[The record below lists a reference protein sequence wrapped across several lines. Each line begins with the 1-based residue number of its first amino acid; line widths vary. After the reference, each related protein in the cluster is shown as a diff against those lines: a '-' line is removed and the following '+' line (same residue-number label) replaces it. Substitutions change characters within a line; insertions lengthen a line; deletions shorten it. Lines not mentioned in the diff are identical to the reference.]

1 MNLLAKPTNL
11 LPVLALGTCLLQL
24 STFGVNII
32 SLGKVDKL
40 SRMRYLSQTLNG
52 RTHLV
57 RTDNQIS
64 PKVIEYF
71 TSRTMVG
78 VMTTRVEL
86 ILSSAVKSD
95 TGVQLKN
102 GKVTTS
108 TYNSSFGLSEDFRQE
123 FLDIRSKDTPPGVF
137 TGNIQQLLLVEHL
150 SKPQA
155 VGRGKWKLDMVA
167 QLLLLR
173 GKVKLRA
180 IPFHRTIFVRS
191 VEIPTLPPKP
201 TKLEQIIFEARKEG
215 LEIYLIKELK

>member
-1 MNLLAKPTNL
+1 MSLLAKPTNL
-11 LPVLALGTCLLQL
+11 LPAFILGTCLVQL
-24 STFGVNII
+24 MGLGI
-32 SLGKVDKL
+32 SLIGIARMDKL
-40 SRMRYLSQTLNG
+40 SQMRYLAELENG
-52 RTHLV
+52 RTQLV
-57 RTDNQIS
+57 QAGSQIS
-64 PKVIEYF
+64 PEVIKYF
-71 TSRTMVG
+71 CSRTMGG

-86 ILSSAVKSD
+86 ILDSSVKSD

-137 TGNIQQLLLVEHL
+137 TGNVQQLLLIEHL

-155 VGRGKWKLDMVA
+155 VEKGKWKLDIVA

-173 GKVKLRA
+173 GKVKVRA
-180 IPFHRTIFVRS
+180 VPFHRTIFVRS

-201 TKLEQIIFEARKEG
+201 TEMERIIFEARKEG